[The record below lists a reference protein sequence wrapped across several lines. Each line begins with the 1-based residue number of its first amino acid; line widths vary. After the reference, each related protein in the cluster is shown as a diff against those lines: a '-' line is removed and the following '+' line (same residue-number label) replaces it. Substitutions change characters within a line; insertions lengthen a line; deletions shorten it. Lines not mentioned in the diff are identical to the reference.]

1 MAAQAQVDAMQAQ
14 IDALLADAAVAAA
27 AAATAA
33 AAAAAGNPPPPPPPG
48 PLPFVL
54 APAHSTQTY
63 VALTTGEGK
72 KHFKGGSEPLNAKA
86 FDFTDT
92 SDLQLFLDLLMKKS
106 QVWGWQ
112 AIFSIPVTIGT
123 TTTTHNLLK
132 EFGVIPMEAI
142 RDHVLTYYATQT
154 KAAQDSFVSCQCLL
168 GSISLDFL
176 KTLAVDA
183 HQYHL
188 PAINAVGDLGSGP
201 LLVKLI
207 ISKAHV
213 DSRSTISYIRK
224 ALTELDTKMVE
235 LDSNVEEFNLYVN
248 QQVRDLSSRGQ
259 TSSDLLVNL
268 FKGYKSASD
277 DKFFDY
283 INRKESDYDEG
294 GDVTE
299 TSLMAG
305 ALVKYKARK
314 LTQSWG
320 KPTKEQNQ
328 ILALTAQL
336 EKMSSKKGPNPPA
349 KKKDSNKENKW
360 AWKNV
365 QPKEGEPRTK
375 TFEGKEYHCN
385 CKFHP
390 GKWVCHTTE
399 ECFSNPANARSTVP
413 KKTQPTESKGKR
425 LAKAKLA
432 AAAIEAEES
441 ASDTSEQEGGDDY

>member
-1 MAAQAQVDAMQAQ
+1 
-14 IDALLADAAVAAA
+14 
-27 AAATAA
+27 
-33 AAAAAGNPPPPPPPG
+33 
-48 PLPFVL
+48 
-54 APAHSTQTY
+54 
-63 VALTTGEGK
+63 
-72 KHFKGGSEPLNAKA
+72 
-86 FDFTDT
+86 
-92 SDLQLFLDLLMKKS
+92 
-106 QVWGWQ
+106 
-112 AIFSIPVTIGT
+112 
-123 TTTTHNLLK
+123 
-132 EFGVIPMEAI
+132 
-142 RDHVLTYYATQT
+142 
-154 KAAQDSFVSCQCLL
+154 
-168 GSISLDFL
+168 LDFL

-183 HQYHL
+183 QQYHL
-188 PAINAVGDLGSGP
+188 PAINDVGDLGSGP
-201 LLVKLI
+201 LLIKLI

-235 LDSNVEEFNLYVN
+235 LDSDVEAFNLYVN
-248 QQVRDLSSRGQ
+248 QQIRDLSSRGQ

-268 FKGYKSASD
+268 FKGYKCAAD

-299 TSLMAG
+299 TNLMAG

-320 KPTKEQNQ
+320 KPTKEQDQ

-336 EKMSSKKGPNPPA
+336 EKLSAKKATNPPA
-349 KKKDSNKENKW
+349 KRKGDKKENKW

-365 QPKEGEPRTK
+365 QPKEGEPQTK

-390 GKWVCHTTE
+390 NKWVCHTAA
-399 ECFSNPANARSTVP
+399 ECFSNPANAGANSSP
-413 KKTQPTESKGKR
+413 AKTTKPTASKSKR

-432 AAAIEAEES
+432 AAAIEAEET
-441 ASDTSEQEGGDDY
+441 ALEALQESTEF